1 MELEELQKE
10 IKKLGT
16 KNKMSNYVI
25 GGVALLG
32 GLTGILV
39 AHKMG
44 FKFLGKA
51 GFFLLGAVVTGVP
64 TKFIVKSGVDE
75 RNAKIVTL
83 NSELIMKSLEK
94 VKKDFELAN
103 PKK

>member
-1 MELEELQKE
+1 MELEEIKKE
-10 IKKLGT
+10 IEKLGT

-32 GLTGILV
+32 GLTGILI

-75 RNAKIVTL
+75 RNAKLVTL
-83 NSELIMKSLEK
+83 SFEVIQKTIEK
-94 VKKDFELAN
+94 AQKDVQLAN

>member
-1 MELEELQKE
+1 MEIQELQNE
-10 IKKLGT
+10 IEKLVT

-32 GLTGILV
+32 GLTGILI

-75 RNAKIVTL
+75 RNAKLVTL
-83 NSELIMKSLEK
+83 SFEVIQKTIEK
-94 VKKDFELAN
+94 AQKDVQLAN